1 VEESGSYLHMSISYK
16 EKSLLERDL
25 HNMQH
30 KRRLF
35 FNEIK
40 AQKSTMS
47 NPETLNLCQIVCWI
61 QTSYQHTTVNI
72 FLNSTK

>member
-1 VEESGSYLHMSISYK
+1 MSNSYK
-16 EKSLLERDL
+16 EKSLLVPDL

-30 KRRLF
+30 QQRMF

-47 NPETLNLCQIVCWI
+47 NPQTLHLCQHSMLDPNL
-61 QTSYQHTTVNI
+61 TPTYHSKH
-72 FLNSTK
+72 FLKQN